1 MNSFRQK
8 LLLLHNQCKTIMN
21 KQDLKALKL
30 ELAINAK
37 CGIDFIISASII
49 WSIIAYIWTLPIEP
63 FAKSIY
69 TFYVGMVM
77 LPLAFLLSKILKT
90 QWTTKTNPL
99 QPLGMWLNFAQL
111 FYFPFLFFVLK
122 DNPDYFVMTY
132 VIITG
137 AHFFPYA
144 WFYDEI
150 GYAIF
155 AGIISVGALLIAIY
169 VPTNQMYFVPLFMV
183 GCLVLLVVW
192 LGISTKSK
200 ARKIKVT

>member
-1 MNSFRQK
+1 
-8 LLLLHNQCKTIMN
+8 MN
-21 KQDLKALKL
+21 KQDLKKLKL

-37 CGIDFIISASII
+37 SGIDFIISASVVWI
-49 WSIIAYIWTLPIEP
+49 IIAYIWTLPQEA
-63 FAKSIY
+63 FTKSIF
-69 TFYVGMVM
+69 TFYVGIAM

-90 QWTTKTNPL
+90 KWTTKTNPL

-111 FYFPFLFFVLK
+111 FHFPFLFFILR

-150 GYAIF
+150 GYAVF
-155 AGIISVGALLIAIY
+155 AGIISLGALLVAINVSTDHMYY
-169 VPTNQMYFVPLFMV
+169 VPFLMV
-183 GCLVLLVVW
+183 GCLILLAVW
-192 LGISTKSK
+192 LFISNN
-200 ARKIKVT
+200 RKKGMIVN

>member
-1 MNSFRQK
+1 MV
-8 LLLLHNQCKTIMN
+8 
-21 KQDLKALKL
+21 KQELKNLRL

-37 CGIDFIISASII
+37 SGVDFIISAAIV
-49 WSIIAYIWTLPIEP
+49 WSFITLIWTLPQET
-63 FAKSIY
+63 FTKSIW
-69 TFYVGMVM
+69 TFYVGMIM

-90 QWTTKTNPL
+90 TWTTKTNPL

-122 DNPDYFVMTY
+122 DNPNYFVMTY

-144 WFYDEI
+144 WFYDEK
-150 GYAIF
+150 GYAIA
-155 AGIISVGALLIAIY
+155 AGIIAIGALLIAIN

-183 GCLVLLVVW
+183 GCLTLLSFW
-192 LGISTKSK
+192 LLIVNR
-200 ARKIKVT
+200 RKRLDVKPNIAQI

>member
-1 MNSFRQK
+1 MK
-8 LLLLHNQCKTIMN
+8 

-37 CGIDFIISASII
+37 SGIDFIISASII

-63 FAKSIY
+63 FAKSIH
-69 TFYVGMVM
+69 TFYIGMIM

-90 QWTTKTNPL
+90 QWNTKTNPL
-99 QPLGMWLNFAQL
+99 QPLGMWLNVAQL

-155 AGIISVGALLIAIY
+155 AGIISAGALVVAMN
-169 VPTNQMYFVPLFMV
+169 VNPAQMFYVPLFMV
-183 GCLVLLVVW
+183 GCLTMLSFWLLIVNR
-192 LGISTKSK
+192 
-200 ARKIKVT
+200 RKRLDVKPNIAQI